1 MKTWWKWLVV
11 PMVVGLAVWGVGQV
25 TPTLAAQVAEEEQ
38 APQEARRGG
47 YCARYRQEKREAEA
61 LGITVDELR
70 AARREAAQQTLK
82 EALEAGRITQEQYE
96 SRLAW
101 LTLRSEYLHPE
112 RLWAQVLGMS
122 VDDLRAACDEGKTM
136 WELIQAQGLDRKAV
150 RQALEDAAVDQVMK
164 ALQDDVVDMEMLV
177 RTWVRGM
184 GRHRGAQGRPGGP
197 GHGPVAPQPQPMTP

>member
-1 MKTWWKWLVV
+1 
-11 PMVVGLAVWGVGQV
+11 
-25 TPTLAAQVAEEEQ
+25 
-38 APQEARRGG
+38 
-47 YCARYRQEKREAEA
+47 
-61 LGITVDELR
+61 
-70 AARREAAQQTLK
+70 
-82 EALEAGRITQEQYE
+82 LEAGRITQEQYE

-122 VDDLRAACDEGKTM
+122 VDDLRAACDEGKTIR
-136 WELIQAQGLDRKAV
+136 ELIQAQGLDRKAV

-184 GRHRGAQGRPGGP
+184 GPIPTAKRTRNPGSFLRAFPQLFLGARVFINGFLWYAKEGILLNDDRNHPGRGWGLWYNSRILWRSP
-197 GHGPVAPQPQPMTP
+197 

>member
-1 MKTWWKWLVV
+1 
-11 PMVVGLAVWGVGQV
+11 
-25 TPTLAAQVAEEEQ
+25 
-38 APQEARRGG
+38 
-47 YCARYRQEKREAEA
+47 
-61 LGITVDELR
+61 
-70 AARREAAQQTLK
+70 
-82 EALEAGRITQEQYE
+82 
-96 SRLAW
+96 
-101 LTLRSEYLHPE
+101 
-112 RLWAQVLGMS
+112 
-122 VDDLRAACDEGKTM
+122 M